1 MSITGI
7 DIENSEVAP
16 TYKEFFHSYVYLFY
30 FDECPYLSLVQDY
43 GKEGQAHDVL
53 IQYFKSKRGT

>member
-1 MSITGI
+1 MSKTGI

-16 TYKEFFHSYVYLFY
+16 TNYRDLSCYEY
-30 FDECPYLSLVQDY
+30 FILTSVLLPLIQDY

-53 IQYFKSKRGT
+53 MQYFKSKRGT

>member
-7 DIENSEVAP
+7 DIENSEMAP
-16 TYKEFFHSYVYLFY
+16 TNLRDLLCYVYFILTSV
-30 FDECPYLSLVQDY
+30 LSLPLAQDY

-53 IQYFKSKRGT
+53 MQYFKSKRGT